1 MLDRVDIGLL
11 PDGTAI
17 GTALALAL
25 GQLKELPA
33 KASAIVLITDGANNT
48 GKPTPYVAAE
58 AARALGVRIHTI
70 GVSAPDSTALD
81 DGFIWREG
89 RTPDRLTS
97 SDEAVLRRIAD
108 RSGGRYFRA
117 TDPEALERI
126 MTEIDP
132 LERTDVRISET
143 RDYREL
149 FPWVLIPARASA
161 RGLSWC
167 SGRRGCARC
176 REKAMSFAHPS
187 LLVLARGRSY
197 PSPCGSRCA
206 PSGGGGPP
214 WSAFGDPRCW
224 PGPPRSRDGAP
235 RWALR
240 VGGLALALLALARPQ
255 LGERT
260 AGLAR
265 TGRDVL
271 VLLDLS
277 RSMNATDL
285 GGTRLATA
293 KRLVWETIAASPGD
307 RVGLVVFGGSAFL
320 QLPLTSD
327 HGALQAVP
335 RRGEQRRPGGPGDR
349 PVGGAANCRPHLRS
363 RGRAGSTGGPGGQ

>member
-1 MLDRVDIGLL
+1 MRFADPWALLLLLAPFWYGWRTLGRPRRPPIDRIGFPALGFLADAPRVGSARWRWVPDALRVAGLSLLILALARPQQPHDVQEIHSKSRNIMVALDISSSMKATDFKPGNRLEVARGVLAEFARRRQGDLIGLVIFAGRSFLQAPLTPDTDLLGEMLDRVDIGLL

-70 GVSAPDSTALD
+70 GVSAPDSTAID

-117 TDPEALERI
+117 TDPQALERI

-149 FPWVLIPARASA
+149 FPWALIPA
-161 RGLSWC
+161 
-167 SGRRGCARC
+167 
-176 REKAMSFAHPS
+176 
-187 LLVLARGRSY
+187 LL
-197 PSPCGSRCA
+197 
-206 PSGGGGPP
+206 
-214 WSAFGDPRCW
+214 
-224 PGPPRSRDGAP
+224 
-235 RWALR
+235 
-240 VGGLALALLALARPQ
+240 LLAVELWLRA
-255 LGERT
+255 
-260 AGLAR
+260 
-265 TGRDVL
+265 
-271 VLLDLS
+271 
-277 RSMNATDL
+277 
-285 GGTRLATA
+285 TRLRT
-293 KRLVWETIAASPGD
+293 
-307 RVGLVVFGGSAFL
+307 
-320 QLPLTSD
+320 LP
-327 HGALQAVP
+327 
-335 RRGEQRRPGGPGDR
+335 
-349 PVGGAANCRPHLRS
+349 
-363 RGRAGSTGGPGGQ
+363 